1 MRIVIKP
8 VLLNISSYNLSQMS
22 CELSIAALYANN
34 EISLTLTR
42 YIELSKIFCLKN
54 YQFLSYSIHI
64 KSIEPKFHRRTRIVL
79 VARYE

>member
-42 YIELSKIFCLKN
+42 YIELSKIFCLKK
-54 YQFLSYSIHI
+54 LSIFY
-64 KSIEPKFHRRTRIVL
+64 PIVCIL
-79 VARYE
+79 DL

>member
-42 YIELSKIFCLKN
+42 CIEDFLFKKLSIFYPIVYILDL
-54 YQFLSYSIHI
+54 
-64 KSIEPKFHRRTRIVL
+64 
-79 VARYE
+79 